1 MIYKKTM
8 IKKIEKE
15 TGMSF
20 MYSETNS
27 ILHFRNGEQEKYFL
41 CNYKEGTYQEWN
53 PKTGTTR
60 A

>member
-8 IKKIEKE
+8 IKKIEEE

-20 MYSETNS
+20 ICSETNS
-27 ILHFRNGEQEKYFL
+27 VLYFRKGEQKKYFL

-53 PKTGTTR
+53 PKTGIIR